1 LYYEDEFGIINLLV
15 GTSKK
20 VPENLDVARV
30 EQFYKYNSGQRQF
43 NEIRGV
49 RGFTVTVDAVV
60 LKN

>member
-1 LYYEDEFGIINLLV
+1 LYYEDEIGNINLLV

-20 VPENLDVARV
+20 VPETLDVARV
-30 EQFYKYNSGQRQF
+30 EQFYKYNSGQRKF
-43 NEIRGV
+43 NEIKGV